1 MRNSKRVLS
10 KAQILDRVWSYDF
23 GGRSNIVEL
32 YVSYLRK
39 KIDSGREPMIH
50 TLRGAGYVLKPA
62 DADARRR
69 PASGSPRSLV
79 PAGPAAGHPG
89 GRCLR
94 WSVRGSA
101 WRTEI
106 ALQRFLMNQLD
117 EQVIDAG
124 RSIG

>member
-1 MRNSKRVLS
+1 MACLHLGEPSCRYFNRYLSRRVLS

-62 DADARRR
+62 R
-69 PASGSPRSLV
+69 
-79 PAGPAAGHPG
+79 
-89 GRCLR
+89 
-94 WSVRGSA
+94 
-101 WRTEI
+101 
-106 ALQRFLMNQLD
+106 
-117 EQVIDAG
+117 
-124 RSIG
+124 